1 MPPKAL
7 FEEKIRSIL
16 AEAQER
22 LERRKSLP
30 PGGNQEQVDYFY
42 ESKDDEEDE

>member
-1 MPPKAL
+1 V

-22 LERRKSLP
+22 LERRKQLP
-30 PGGNQEQVDYFY
+30 SGGTTKQLDYFY
-42 ESKDDEEDE
+42 DPKGDEDE